1 MYYYKNHKGTHNFII
16 IYLTFFQWNGFKNYI
31 QYAFSHWFYNFRST
45 MQEQDTYM
53 HIQHI
58 QEAQGSDNNF
68 ISKETNILLWAIGV
82 AFQLR

>member
-1 MYYYKNHKGTHNFII
+1 
-16 IYLTFFQWNGFKNYI
+16 
-31 QYAFSHWFYNFRST
+31 